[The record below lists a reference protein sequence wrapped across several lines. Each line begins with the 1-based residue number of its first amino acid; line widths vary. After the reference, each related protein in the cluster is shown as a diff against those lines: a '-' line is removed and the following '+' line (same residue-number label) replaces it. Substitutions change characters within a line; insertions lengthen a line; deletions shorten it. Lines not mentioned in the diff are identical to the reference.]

1 MDWVSVMFGIPLA
14 LFFANGVEW
23 YTHKY
28 ALHGKPQ
35 AGGGR
40 KSPDEKRM
48 KNHWAHHRRVRL
60 NQYNDDELYLHPFG
74 NDAGRLEIRGVVL
87 LAGLTTFVFPVAP
100 LFTLTSYY
108 CGWNYYNTHRKSHL
122 DPEWGKKVIPWH
134 YDHHMNTNQDANWCV
149 TKPWFDY
156 IMGTRVISS
165 ADLQESN
172 PLGIKLPESI
182 EKRLNALVRRY
193 APQTFAKVDANMIAE
208 QVKRENG
215 LENMMP
221 IFADSAV

>member
-1 MDWVSVMFGIPLA
+1 MLGIPVA

-28 ALHGKPQ
+28 ALHGTPQ

-40 KSPDEKRM
+40 KSLDQARM
-48 KNHWAHHRRVRL
+48 KNHSSHHRRARL
-60 NQYNDDELYLHPFG
+60 MQYREEELYQHPMEKE
-74 NDAGRLEIRGVVL
+74 AGRLEIRGVIL
-87 LAGLTTFVFPVAP
+87 LAGLTTFAFPVAP

-108 CGWNYYNTHRKSHL
+108 CGWNYYKTHRKSHL
-122 DPEWGKKVIPWH
+122 DPEWGKKNIPWH

-172 PLGIKLPESI
+172 PLGIKLPKPI
-182 EKRLNALVRRY
+182 ENKLNAWARRY
-193 APQTFAKVDANMIAE
+193 APQTFAKLDANMQTE

-215 LENMMP
+215 LENIMP
-221 IFADSAV
+221 TFVETIVV